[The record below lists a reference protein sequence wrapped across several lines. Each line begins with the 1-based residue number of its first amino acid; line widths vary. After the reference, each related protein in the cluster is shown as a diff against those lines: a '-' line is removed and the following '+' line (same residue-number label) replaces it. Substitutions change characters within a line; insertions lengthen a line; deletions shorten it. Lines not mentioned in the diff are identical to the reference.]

1 MLWRASVSSETWR
14 ANWGE
19 CLSNPASN
27 LLRAISR
34 LTQSD
39 VTVIAGGQVMQQ
51 GLALLTNV
59 IIGQMI
65 GAAGYGL
72 VNLVRNIL
80 TPLQILAPLG
90 LDVALLKHIGRGDRD
105 LQSTHRILR
114 RLRLVVFAVNLP
126 VALVTG
132 LGLGHILM
140 GRVYRYPHFDVMLL
154 IALLALPLTADI
166 GVLSAYYRSRR
177 RPAAYALIALY
188 LQPLV
193 RLALVGLAFLFA
205 RSPEAVVCIGAIQVA
220 VSAVCL
226 WISFALWRKRDAH
239 APADAEASVA
249 VPLTPGGDEWRVARM
264 ILGDSVWMSLNLFV
278 YGMMRFVDVLV
289 LGAFASAAVL
299 GSYTALGAIAQLVSI
314 WPIAASQTLGPN
326 ISRQYHAGDYV
337 AVRKTLNDYI
347 RFASVM
353 SGFLF
358 AGVAA
363 FGDHLDLLFGRSFH
377 FRPLI
382 AFLMPL
388 GYLISATLG
397 PTGYALSMT
406 GRHRA
411 ELVILAIGAAIL
423 VALCYLLAPLYGD
436 VGAATAVCCSFA
448 LVNLVR
454 FLWVGRTLGF
464 IPGRIADFA
473 PPVIAALLAYG
484 VRFGVVQPLP
494 RTLPALLL
502 GCVVYGLAY
511 ACVAYKLLLDDAGR
525 AKIQGIYG
533 LRGAT

>member
-1 MLWRASVSSETWR
+1 LSKFVS
-14 ANWGE
+14 NI
-19 CLSNPASN
+19 
-27 LLRAISR
+27 LRAIAR

-51 GLALLTNV
+51 GLSLLTSV

-105 LQSTHRILR
+105 LESTHRILR

-126 VALVTG
+126 VALITG
-132 LGLGHILM
+132 LVVGHILM

-154 IALLALPLTADI
+154 ITLLALPLTADI

-177 RPAAYALIALY
+177 RPAAFAVITLY

-193 RLALVGLAFLFA
+193 RLVLVGLAFLYA
-205 RSPEAVVCIGAIQVA
+205 RTPEAVVWVGTIQVA

-226 WISFALWRKRDAH
+226 WISFALWRKRDAR
-239 APADAEASVA
+239 APARRAGASVA
-249 VPLTPGGDEWRVARM
+249 PTRERDAWRAARM
-264 ILGDSVWMSLNLFV
+264 ILGDSVWMSVNLFV

-289 LGAFASAAVL
+289 LGAFASAAVV

-326 ISRQYHAGDYV
+326 ISRHYHAGDYA
-337 AVRKTLNDYI
+337 AVRKALNDYI
-347 RFASVM
+347 HMASVM
-353 SGFLF
+353 AGFLF

-363 FGDHLDLLFGRSFH
+363 FGDHLDLLFGHSFH

-382 AFLMPL
+382 AFLLPL

-411 ELVILAIGAAIL
+411 ELVILIAGAATL
-423 VALCYLLAPLYGD
+423 GSLCYLLVPRYGD
-436 VGAATAVCCSFA
+436 VGAATSVCFSFA
-448 LVNLVR
+448 LVNLIR

-484 VRFGVVQPLP
+484 VKYCVVLPLP
-494 RTLPALLL
+494 RTLPVLLL

-511 ACVAYKLLLDDAGR
+511 AGMAYKLLLDDIGR
-525 AKIQGIYG
+525 AKVHALYG
-533 LRGAT
+533 LHGTA

>member
-1 MLWRASVSSETWR
+1 LSKLVS
-14 ANWGE
+14 NI
-19 CLSNPASN
+19 
-27 LLRAISR
+27 LRAISR
-34 LTQSD
+34 LTRSD

-51 GLALLTNV
+51 GLSLLTSV

-80 TPLQILAPLG
+80 TPLQVLAPLG

-105 LQSTHRILR
+105 LDSTHAILR
-114 RLRLVVFAVNLP
+114 RLRLVVLAVNLP

-132 LGLGHILM
+132 LGVGHILM

-154 IALLALPLTADI
+154 VTLLALPLTADI

-177 RPAAYALIALY
+177 RPAAFAVITLY

-193 RLALVGLAFLFA
+193 RLVLIGLAFLFA
-205 RSPEAVVCIGAIQVA
+205 RSPQAVVWVGTIQVA

-226 WISFALWRKRDAH
+226 WISFALWRKRDAGEPAETPPSPA
-239 APADAEASVA
+239 APTHERD
-249 VPLTPGGDEWRVARM
+249 PWRIVRS
-264 ILGDSVWMSLNLFV
+264 ILGDSVWMSVNLFV

-289 LGAFASAAVL
+289 LGAFASAAVV
-299 GSYTALGAIAQLVSI
+299 GSYTALGSIAQMVSI

-326 ISRQYHAGDYV
+326 ISRHYHAGDFA
-337 AVRKTLNDYI
+337 AVRKALNDYI
-347 RFASVM
+347 RLAAVM
-353 SGFLF
+353 AGFLF

-363 FGDHLDLLFGRSFH
+363 FGDHLDLLFGHSFH

-382 AFLMPL
+382 AFLLPL
-388 GYLISATLG
+388 GFLISATLG

-411 ELVILAIGAAIL
+411 ELVILMAGAA
-423 VALCYLLAPLYGD
+423 VQASLCYLLVPRYGD
-436 VGAATAVCCSFA
+436 VGAATAVCFSFS
-448 LVNLVR
+448 LVNLIR

-464 IPGRIADFA
+464 IPGRIADLA

-484 VRFGVVQPLP
+484 VKLCVVAALP

-502 GCVVYGLAY
+502 GCGLYALAY
-511 ACVAYKLLLDDAGR
+511 ACTAYRFLLDDVGR
-525 AKIQGIYG
+525 AKVQALYG
-533 LRGAT
+533 LQNAA

>member
-1 MLWRASVSSETWR
+1 M
-14 ANWGE
+14 
-19 CLSNPASN
+19 
-27 LLRAISR
+27 
-34 LTQSD
+34 
-39 VTVIAGGQVMQQ
+39 TVIAGGQVMQQ
-51 GLALLTNV
+51 GLSLLTSV

-105 LQSTHRILR
+105 LESTHAILR

-126 VALVTG
+126 VALITG
-132 LGLGHILM
+132 LGVGHILM

-154 IALLALPLTADI
+154 ITLLALPLTADI
-166 GVLSAYYRSRR
+166 GVLSAYYRSRQ
-177 RPAAYALIALY
+177 RPAAYAVITLY

-193 RLALVGLAFLFA
+193 RLVLVGLAFLFA
-205 RSPEAVVCIGAIQVA
+205 RTAEAVIWVGTIQVA

-226 WISFALWRKRDAH
+226 WISFGLWRKRDARALAATPPA
-239 APADAEASVA
+239 APVA
-249 VPLTPGGDEWRVARM
+249 PVHERGAWRVARM
-264 ILGDSVWMSLNLFV
+264 ILGDSVWMSVNLFV

-289 LGAFASAAVL
+289 LGAFASAAVV

-326 ISRQYHAGDYV
+326 ISRHYHAGDYA
-337 AVRKTLNDYI
+337 AVRKALNDYI
-347 RFASVM
+347 HLASVM
-353 SGFLF
+353 AGFLF

-363 FGDHLDLLFGRSFH
+363 FGDHLDLLFGSSFH

-382 AFLMPL
+382 AFLLPL

-411 ELVILAIGAAIL
+411 ELVILIVGAVTL
-423 VALCYLLAPLYGD
+423 VSLCYLLVPRYGD
-436 VGAATAVCCSFA
+436 VGAATAVCFSFA
-448 LVNLVR
+448 LVNLIR

-464 IPGRIADFA
+464 IPGRIADLA
-473 PPVIAALLAYG
+473 PPIIAALLAYG
-484 VRFGVVQPLP
+484 VKYCVVLLLP

-502 GCVVYGLAY
+502 GCAVYGLAY
-511 ACVAYKLLLDDAGR
+511 ACVAYRLLLDDAGR
-525 AKIQGIYG
+525 AKVHALYG
-533 LRGAT
+533 VHGAA